1 MTMRSLSLKVIAV
14 PVIIVAVAAVYFF
27 VDPSASRWVPKC
39 AFHEI
44 TGYDC
49 PGCGSQRMLHALL
62 HGDFAAAWHANAFII
77 CAAPLLVLMLCSAAL
92 RARYPRL
99 YAWLNSPLMI
109 AAITLSLLLWT
120 VLRNLL

>member
-49 PGCGSQRMLHALL
+49 PGCGSVCSTRCSMATSPP
-62 HGDFAAAWHANAFII
+62 HGMPTH
-77 CAAPLLVLMLCSAAL
+77 S
-92 RARYPRL
+92 
-99 YAWLNSPLMI
+99 
-109 AAITLSLLLWT
+109 
-120 VLRNLL
+120 

>member
-1 MTMRSLSLKVIAV
+1 MTMRPLSLKVIAV
-14 PVIIVAVAAVYFF
+14 PVIIVVVAAVYFF
-27 VDPSASRWVPKC
+27 VDPSASRWIPKC

-77 CAAPLLVLMLCSAAL
+77 CAAPLLILMLCSAAL
-92 RARYPRL
+92 RTRYPRI

>member
-44 TGYDC
+44 TG
-49 PGCGSQRMLHALL
+49 
-62 HGDFAAAWHANAFII
+62 
-77 CAAPLLVLMLCSAAL
+77 
-92 RARYPRL
+92 
-99 YAWLNSPLMI
+99 
-109 AAITLSLLLWT
+109 
-120 VLRNLL
+120 